1 MHKITVISQAVSQA
15 FSALERG
22 IKDAT
27 PLMRE
32 VAFVMLDAVEE
43 NFEQGGRPRWL
54 GLAPDRREAAPPKR
68 TGRPRWCWARPRAG
82 GAPPTL
88 KRTGRLRNS
97 ITPFFDSRS
106 AMVGTNVVYARILQE
121 GGRTSAHVIRPRDAK
136 ALRFNGG
143 FYAKVNHPGSTF
155 PARPFLALTE
165 DDNLELELVG
175 QRYLRSLID

>member
-1 MHKITVISQAVSQA
+1 MHKITIISEAVSKA

-43 NFEQGGRPRWL
+43 NFEQGGRPKWL
-54 GLAPDRREAAPPKR
+54 GLAPDRREPA
-68 TGRPRWCWARPRAG
+68 
-82 GAPPTL
+82 TL

-97 ITPFFDSRS
+97 ITPFFDARS

-121 GGRTSAHVIRPRDAK
+121 GGKTSAHVIRPRDAK

-175 QRYLRSLID
+175 QRYLQDLID

>member
-54 GLAPDRREAAPPKR
+54 GLAPDRREPA
-68 TGRPRWCWARPRAG
+68 
-82 GAPPTL
+82 TL